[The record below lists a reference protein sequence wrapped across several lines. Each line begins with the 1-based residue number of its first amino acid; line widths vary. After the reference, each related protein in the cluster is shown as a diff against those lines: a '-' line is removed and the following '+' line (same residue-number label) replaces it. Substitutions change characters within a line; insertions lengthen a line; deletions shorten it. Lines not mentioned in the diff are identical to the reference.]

1 MLSDLAPP
9 GLLASPALAT
19 RGTVLW
25 LNCLHM
31 CLSVSPAR
39 THTRTYVP
47 SVACEIEIARVI
59 VPLERPSVRP
69 RA

>member
-31 CLSVSPAR
+31 CLSVSPAY
-39 THTRTYVP
+39 THTYVL